1 MTPYGYQE
9 KVNPGGATS
18 DGVSGQR
25 KEVVQGNS
33 VQNGSLGPGEG
44 APEAREASTSN
55 VDSPVTKSTT
65 QDTMG
70 EDLEQYQTAQ
80 SSNHD
85 PPPTTDSI
93 RSNGISTPDQTVD

>member
-1 MTPYGYQE
+1 M
-9 KVNPGGATS
+9 
-18 DGVSGQR
+18 
-25 KEVVQGNS
+25 VQGNS

-44 APEAREASTSN
+44 APEAREASTSD
-55 VDSPVTKSTT
+55 VDGPVTKSTT

-85 PPPTTDSI
+85 PPSTTDSI
-93 RSNGISTPDQTVD
+93 RSNGISTPDQTVGLRTAGDNHRTRIHLFSQRWTP